1 MENQPKVITFG
12 ALGKYDNLRPQV
24 KPVKATYEEMTEM
37 RDQGKLIPGQL
48 YRITD
53 YVTTTA
59 QAETQSAGHPFDI
72 IVMATAAD
80 ALSEDALAVRH
91 EGDTYFKD
99 ANIEAWRLKYTLD
112 NDYDRFA
119 WCQRESIVIS
129 NQEYLRSESD
139 DVSGAN
145 YPYCWKHDNTK
156 RYTNTLTPTAGTD
169 VAKGN
174 TAGTGT
180 NYQIQTV
187 NHIDGTQ
194 RGVIYWMQ
202 DEWGNEC
209 PYDFK
214 NIMFKRYKI
223 TATSKIVEGQEVL
236 ADLKDTYLGFRQLVQ
251 NGTGQLYPQNCT
263 MSTSDTRWSFALS
276 LNGTQDLTLQVG
288 HHCTGNVVEPCFFG
302 SKQYLNNVT
311 LQATGSTDDSYN
323 NHIDGTSH
331 SISMGSGCYN
341 NTLTQGSHS
350 CTLSSDSSY
359 NTLSSS
365 YNNTLSINSYNNTLS
380 SSESNT
386 LSSSESNTLS
396 SSGSNTLSSSWYN
409 TLSSNSYNNTLS
421 SSSNN
426 TLSSSNRNTLSSSG
440 SNTLSS
446 SYNNTLS
453 SDSSYNTLSSSYN
466 NTLSSNFFAE
476 LIGCYNAVLPEGSA
490 YEQGIGG
497 YMVED
502 GLYIKN
508 YGQRRT
514 VQVLL
519 ASMEDEDNPVLNE
532 TITLEAGQVYYRADT
547 YFEPSES
554 SQMTFTEGG
563 KTHKYGFSYY

>member
-350 CTLSSDSSY
+350 CTLSSSDN

-365 YNNTLSINSYNNTLS
+365 YNNTLSSSYNNTLS

-386 LSSSESNTLS
+386 LSSS
-396 SSGSNTLSSSWYN
+396 WK
-409 TLSSNSYNNTLS
+409 
-421 SSSNN
+421 
-426 TLSSSNRNTLSSSG
+426 
-440 SNTLSS
+440 NTLSS

-453 SDSSYNTLSSSYN
+453 SSGNNTLSSSWNNTLSSSYN

>member
-350 CTLSSDSSY
+350 CTLSSDSY
-359 NTLSSS
+359 NNTLSSS
-365 YNNTLSINSYNNTLS
+365 YN
-380 SSESNT
+380 
-386 LSSSESNTLS
+386 
-396 SSGSNTLSSSWYN
+396 
-409 TLSSNSYNNTLS
+409 
-421 SSSNN
+421 
-426 TLSSSNRNTLSSSG
+426 
-440 SNTLSS
+440 
-446 SYNNTLS
+446 
-453 SDSSYNTLSSSYN
+453 NTLSSSYN

>member
-1 MENQPKVITFG
+1 MDKVHYVKDKNNVIKQVEDLEAVKQCVSLTYA
-12 ALGKYDNLRPQV
+12 AL
-24 KPVKATYEEMTEM
+24 KAL
-37 RDQGKLIPGQL
+37 RDQGKLSPGQY

-53 YVTTTA
+53 YVTVTV
-59 QAETQSAGHPFDI
+59 QADTQSAGHQFDV
-72 IVMATAAD
+72 IVRAD
-80 ALSEDALAVRH
+80 SPSVLSETAWAAKHD
-91 EGDTYFKD
+91 GDNYFASSKL
-99 ANIEAWRLKYTLD
+99 EAWQLKYCID
-112 NDYDRFA
+112 NDVARFG
-119 WCQRESIVIS
+119 WVMRNSIIIS
-129 NQEYLRSESD
+129 NVEYLRSESD
-139 DVSGAN
+139 DVEGAA
-145 YPYCWKHDNTK
+145 YPYCWVSGTNK
-156 RYTNTLTPTAGTD
+156 RYTASETPSTGSGQAHSSSTGGSSYSVSAVYTD
-169 VAKGN
+169 
-174 TAGTGT
+174 
-180 NYQIQTV
+180 
-187 NHIDGTQ
+187 DGSGK
-194 RGVIYWMQ
+194 GVIYWMK
-202 DEWGNEC
+202 DEFGNEF
-209 PYDFK
+209 PFDFK
-214 NIMFKRYKI
+214 NIQFKRYKI
-223 TATSKIVEGQEVL
+223 TATSKVVEGQEVL
-236 ADLKDTYLGFRQLVQ
+236 ASLKNTYLGFRKLEQ

-276 LNGTQDLTLQVG
+276 LNGTQDLTLQAN
-288 HHCTGNVVEPCFFG
+288 HHCTDNVVEPCFFG

-350 CTLSSDSSY
+350 CTLSSSGNNTLSSDSYY
-359 NTLSSS
+359 NTLSS
-365 YNNTLSINSYNNTLS
+365 SYNNTLS

-386 LSSSESNTLS
+386 LSSSN
-396 SSGSNTLSSSWYN
+396 
-409 TLSSNSYNNTLS
+409 
-421 SSSNN
+421 
-426 TLSSSNRNTLSSSG
+426 
-440 SNTLSS
+440 
-446 SYNNTLS
+446 
-453 SDSSYNTLSSSYN
+453 N

-514 VQVLL
+514 VNVFL
-519 ASMEDEDNPVLNE
+519 AEYGSEDGPVIDE

-547 YFEPSES
+547 YFEPSED

>member
-311 LQATGSTDDSYN
+311 LQATGGTDDSYN

-341 NTLTQGSHS
+341 NTLTQGSRS
-350 CTLSSDSSY
+350 CTLSSSS
-359 NTLSSS
+359 N
-365 YNNTLSINSYNNTLS
+365 
-380 SSESNT
+380 NT

-396 SSGSNTLSSSWYN
+396 SSGS
-409 TLSSNSYNNTLS
+409 
-421 SSSNN
+421 
-426 TLSSSNRNTLSSSG
+426 
-440 SNTLSS
+440 
-446 SYNNTLS
+446 
-453 SDSSYNTLSSSYN
+453 

>member
-350 CTLSSDSSY
+350 CTLSS
-359 NTLSSS
+359 
-365 YNNTLSINSYNNTLS
+365 
-380 SSESNT
+380 SES
-386 LSSSESNTLS
+386 
-396 SSGSNTLSSSWYN
+396 N

-421 SSSNN
+421 SSYNN
-426 TLSSSNRNTLSSSG
+426 TLSSSNR
-440 SNTLSS
+440 NTLSS

-453 SDSSYNTLSSSYN
+453 SDSSYNTLSSSGSNTLSSSWYNTLSSSYNNTLSSSESNTLSSSSN

>member
-350 CTLSSDSSY
+350 CTLSS
-359 NTLSSS
+359 S
-365 YNNTLSINSYNNTLS
+365 YNNTLSSSNRNTLSSSWYNTLS

-396 SSGSNTLSSSWYN
+396 SSGSNTLSSDSSYNTLSSSYNN

-426 TLSSSNRNTLSSSG
+426 TLSSSG

-453 SDSSYNTLSSSYN
+453 INSYNNTLSSDSSY

>member
-350 CTLSSDSSY
+350 CTLSSNSYNNTLSSSGSNTLSSDSSYNTLSSSYNNTLSSSESNTLSSSWYNTLSSSYNNTLSSSGSNTLSSSNRNTLSSSSNNTLSSDSSY

-365 YNNTLSINSYNNTLS
+365 YNNTLSIN
-380 SSESNT
+380 
-386 LSSSESNTLS
+386 
-396 SSGSNTLSSSWYN
+396 
-409 TLSSNSYNNTLS
+409 
-421 SSSNN
+421 
-426 TLSSSNRNTLSSSG
+426 
-440 SNTLSS
+440 
-446 SYNNTLS
+446 
-453 SDSSYNTLSSSYN
+453 SYN

>member
-311 LQATGSTDDSYN
+311 LQATGGTDDSYN

-341 NTLTQGSHS
+341 NTLTQGSRS
-350 CTLSSDSSY
+350 CTLSSNSYNNTLSSNSY
-359 NTLSSS
+359 NNTLSSS
-365 YNNTLSINSYNNTLS
+365 YNNTLSS
-380 SSESNT
+380 SGSNT

-396 SSGSNTLSSSWYN
+396 SSYN
-409 TLSSNSYNNTLS
+409 
-421 SSSNN
+421 
-426 TLSSSNRNTLSSSG
+426 NTLSSSG

-453 SDSSYNTLSSSYN
+453 SSYNNTLSSSSN

>member
-311 LQATGSTDDSYN
+311 LQATGGTDDSYN

-341 NTLTQGSHS
+341 NTLTQGSRS
-350 CTLSSDSSY
+350 CTLSSSS
-359 NTLSSS
+359 
-365 YNNTLSINSYNNTLS
+365 
-380 SSESNT
+380 
-386 LSSSESNTLS
+386 
-396 SSGSNTLSSSWYN
+396 
-409 TLSSNSYNNTLS
+409 
-421 SSSNN
+421 
-426 TLSSSNRNTLSSSG
+426 
-440 SNTLSS
+440 
-446 SYNNTLS
+446 NNTLS
-453 SDSSYNTLSSSYN
+453 SDSSYNTLSSSES

>member
-1 MENQPKVITFG
+1 MDKVHYVKDKNNVTKQVEDLEAVKQCVSLTYA
-12 ALGKYDNLRPQV
+12 AL
-24 KPVKATYEEMTEM
+24 KAL
-37 RDQGKLIPGQL
+37 RDQGKLSLGQY

-53 YVTTTA
+53 YVTVTV
-59 QAETQSAGHPFDI
+59 QADTQSAGHQFDV
-72 IVMATAAD
+72 IVRADSPSVLNETAWAAKHD
-80 ALSEDALAVRH
+80 
-91 EGDTYFKD
+91 GDNYFASSKL
-99 ANIEAWRLKYTLD
+99 EAWQLKYCID
-112 NDYDRFA
+112 NDVARFG
-119 WCQRESIVIS
+119 WVMRNSIIIS
-129 NQEYLRSESD
+129 DVEYLRSESD
-139 DVSGAN
+139 DVEGAA
-145 YPYCWKHDNTK
+145 YPYCWVSGTNK
-156 RYTNTLTPTAGTD
+156 RYTASETPSTGSGQAHSSSTGGSSYSVSAVYTD
-169 VAKGN
+169 
-174 TAGTGT
+174 
-180 NYQIQTV
+180 
-187 NHIDGTQ
+187 DGSGK
-194 RGVIYWMQ
+194 GVIYWMK
-202 DEWGNEC
+202 DEFGNEF
-209 PYDFK
+209 PFDFK
-214 NIMFKRYKI
+214 NIQFKRYKI
-223 TATSKIVEGQEVL
+223 TATSKVVNGQEVL
-236 ADLKDTYLGFRQLVQ
+236 ASLKNTYLGFRKLEQ

-276 LNGTQDLTLQVG
+276 LNGTQDLTLQAN
-288 HHCTGNVVEPCFFG
+288 HHCTDNVVEPCFFG

-350 CTLSSDSSY
+350 CTLSSSYY

-365 YNNTLSINSYNNTLS
+365 GN
-380 SSESNT
+380 
-386 LSSSESNTLS
+386 
-396 SSGSNTLSSSWYN
+396 
-409 TLSSNSYNNTLS
+409 
-421 SSSNN
+421 
-426 TLSSSNRNTLSSSG
+426 NTLSSSG

-453 SDSSYNTLSSSYN
+453 SSWNNTLSSSESNTLSSSYNNTLSSDSYNNTLSSSGNNTLSSYSNNNTLSSSDNNTLSSSWNNTLSSSGYNTLSSSNN

-514 VQVLL
+514 VNVFL
-519 ASMEDEDNPVLNE
+519 AEYGSEDGPVIDE

-547 YFEPSES
+547 YFEPSED